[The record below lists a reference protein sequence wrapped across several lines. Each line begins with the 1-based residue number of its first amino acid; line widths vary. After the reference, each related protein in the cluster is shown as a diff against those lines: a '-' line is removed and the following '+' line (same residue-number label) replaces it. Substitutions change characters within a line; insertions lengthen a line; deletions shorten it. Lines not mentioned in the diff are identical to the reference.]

1 MEKINDLLKRLDNK
15 VPTSIARKLDGLR
28 KMNLSLQK
36 AIEEEKENPT
46 EEAEEKK
53 NEIMLFINDEKEVI
67 EEMLE
72 NYIEEKEEVEF
83 ELQEEKKR
91 VLAEQKKKEE
101 AKKRLAEE
109 KEKEAEEARKL
120 AEQKQKEEEENKQ
133 KAETEKKSGIGW
145 GGLIVGGI
153 LLVATGGVINYFA
166 KRR

>member
-1 MEKINDLLKRLDNK
+1 MEKINALLSRLDNK
-15 VPTSIARKLDGLR
+15 VPNSIAKKLDGLR
-28 KMNLSLQK
+28 NLNSSLQK
-36 AIEEEKENPT
+36 AIEEERQNPS

-53 NEIMLFINDEKEVI
+53 QEIIDFIEDEKDTI
-67 EEMLE
+67 IDMLE
-72 NYIEEKEEVEF
+72 NYIEDKENAEF
-83 ELQEEKKR
+83 EIQEEKKR
-91 VLAEQKKKEE
+91 VIAEQKKKEE

-120 AEQKQKEEEENKQ
+120 AEQKQKEEENKQ
-133 KAETEKKSGIGW
+133 KTETEKKSGIGW